1 MGLDRLRTGE
11 WVTEKPRKRKPGF
24 TVRAAVE
31 RDDEILFLR
40 AKDSSSSA
48 EDGCWYFLP
57 GGHVE
62 HGETLES
69 ALCREIREE
78 TGLEIE
84 ALQPAFLRE
93 FIAGRHQRL
102 SPEMPPELH
111 VIALIY
117 RCKVTPGSREN
128 FVHGVDGVQA
138 TEDLEWIPRS
148 RLQHLDIRPPHL
160 KVALATPIK
169 AGTGVDFWAEED

>member
-84 ALQPAFLRE
+84 GLQPAFLRE

-117 RCKVTPGSREN
+117 RCKVSAGSREN

-148 RLQHLDIRPPHL
+148 SLQHLDIRPPHL
-160 KVALATPIK
+160 KVALASPLEE
-169 AGTGVDFWAEED
+169 GTGVVFWAEED